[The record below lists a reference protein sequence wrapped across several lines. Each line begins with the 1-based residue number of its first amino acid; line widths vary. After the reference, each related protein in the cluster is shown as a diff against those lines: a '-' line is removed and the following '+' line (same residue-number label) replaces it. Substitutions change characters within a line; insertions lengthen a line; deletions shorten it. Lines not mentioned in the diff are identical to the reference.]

1 VRGGSLLK
9 LSEGGEARML
19 QEFGNIGL
27 LLIVALIFPLMALV
41 TAFAIRPHPRQND
54 AEKSLPYECGVD
66 TVGET
71 WVQFRASYFLYALVF
86 VAFDIETVFLYLWA
100 IKFQQLGTFAFVEM
114 FIFLSILVVGLG
126 YAWKKGALEWK

>member
-1 VRGGSLLK
+1 VK
-9 LSEGGEARML
+9 EFFSEGGEARML

-27 LLIVALIFPLMALV
+27 LLIVALVFPVMALG
-41 TAFAIRPHPRQND
+41 TAFMIRPRPRQND
-54 AEKSLPYECGVD
+54 VEKSLPYECGVD

-71 WVQFRASYFLYALVF
+71 WIQFRASYFLYALVF

-114 FIFLSILVVGLG
+114 FIFLSVLVVGLG

>member
-1 VRGGSLLK
+1 MSGARGG
-9 LSEGGEARML
+9 ENNML
-19 QEFGNIGL
+19 QEFGNVGL
-27 LLIVALIFPLMALV
+27 LLLVALVFPLMALV
-41 TAFAIRPHPRQND
+41 TAFIIRPRPRQSG

-100 IKFQQLGTFAFVEM
+100 IKFEQLGTFAFIEM

-126 YAWKKGALEWK
+126 YAWRKGALEWK

>member
-1 VRGGSLLK
+1 
-9 LSEGGEARML
+9 ML

-27 LLIVALIFPLMALV
+27 LLAIALVFPLIALG
-41 TAFAIRPHPRQND
+41 TAFVIRPRPKNTD
-54 AEKSLPYECGVD
+54 GEKALPYECGVD

-86 VAFDIETVFLYLWA
+86 IVFDIETVFLYLWA
-100 IKFQQLGTFAFVEM
+100 VKFQQLGMFAFIEM

>member
-1 VRGGSLLK
+1 MRGFFN
-9 LSEGGEARML
+9 EGGEARML
-19 QEFGNIGL
+19 QEFGNVGL
-27 LLIVALIFPLMALV
+27 LLIVALVFPVMALG
-41 TAFAIRPHPRQND
+41 TAFMIRPHPRQND
-54 AEKSLPYECGVD
+54 VEKSLPYECGVD

-71 WVQFRASYFLYALVF
+71 WIQFRASYFLYALVF

>member
-1 VRGGSLLK
+1 
-9 LSEGGEARML
+9 ML
-19 QEFGNIGL
+19 QEFGSIGL
-27 LLIVALIFPLMALV
+27 LLAVAVVFPVIALA
-41 TAFAIRPHPRQND
+41 TAYLLRPRKPS
-54 AEKSLPYECGVD
+54 AEKCLPYECGVD

-71 WVQFRASYFLYALVF
+71 WIQFRASYFLYALVF

-114 FIFLSILVVGLG
+114 FIFLSILVVGLA

>member
-1 VRGGSLLK
+1 MLGVRGG
-9 LSEGGEARML
+9 ENNML
-19 QEFGNIGL
+19 QEFGNVGL
-27 LLIVALIFPLMALV
+27 LLLVALVFPLMALV
-41 TAFAIRPHPRQND
+41 TAFIIRPRPRQSG
-54 AEKSLPYECGVD
+54 AEKCLPYECGVD

-100 IKFQQLGTFAFVEM
+100 IKFEQLGTFAFIEM

-126 YAWKKGALEWK
+126 YAWRKGALEWK

>member
-1 VRGGSLLK
+1 
-9 LSEGGEARML
+9 ML
-19 QEFGNIGL
+19 QEFGNVGL
-27 LLIVALIFPLMALV
+27 LLIVALVFPVMALGI
-41 TAFAIRPHPRQND
+41 AFMIRPHPRQND
-54 AEKSLPYECGVD
+54 VEKSLPYECGVD

-71 WVQFRASYFLYALVF
+71 WIQFRASYFLYALVF

>member
-1 VRGGSLLK
+1 
-9 LSEGGEARML
+9 ML
-19 QEFGNIGL
+19 QEFGNVGL
-27 LLIVALIFPLMALV
+27 LLIIALVFPLLALG
-41 TAFAIRPHPRQND
+41 TAFVIRPRPRQND
-54 AEKSLPYECGVD
+54 TEKSLPYECGVD

-100 IKFQQLGTFAFVEM
+100 IKFQELGTFAFIEM

>member
-1 VRGGSLLK
+1 MF
-9 LSEGGEARML
+9 ED
-19 QEFGNIGL
+19 FGNIGL
-27 LLIVALIFPLMALV
+27 LLLIAVVFPLLALA
-41 TAFAIRPHPRQND
+41 TAFVIRPRPRTD
-54 AEKSLPYECGVD
+54 DREKCLPYECGVD

-100 IKFQQLGTFAFVEM
+100 IKFQQLGTFAFIEM
-114 FIFLSILVVGLG
+114 FIFLSILMVGLG

>member
-1 VRGGSLLK
+1 MRGFFN
-9 LSEGGEARML
+9 EGGEARML
-19 QEFGNIGL
+19 QEFGNVGL
-27 LLIVALIFPLMALV
+27 LLIVALVFPVMALGI
-41 TAFAIRPHPRQND
+41 AFMIRPHPRQND
-54 AEKSLPYECGVD
+54 VEKSLPYECGVD

-71 WVQFRASYFLYALVF
+71 WIQFRASYFLYALVF

>member
-1 VRGGSLLK
+1 
-9 LSEGGEARML
+9 ML
-19 QEFGNIGL
+19 QEFGSVGL
-27 LLIVALIFPLMALV
+27 LLAVAVVFPILALG
-41 TAFAIRPHPRQND
+41 TAYVIRPRRPNP
-54 AEKSLPYECGVD
+54 EKCLPYECGVD
-66 TVGET
+66 PVGET

-100 IKFQQLGTFAFVEM
+100 IKFQQLGTFAFIEM

>member
-1 VRGGSLLK
+1 VSGAR
-9 LSEGGEARML
+9 EGENNML
-19 QEFGNIGL
+19 QEFGNVGL
-27 LLIVALIFPLMALV
+27 LLVVALVFPLMALV
-41 TAFAIRPHPRQND
+41 TAFIIRPRPRQSG

-100 IKFQQLGTFAFVEM
+100 IKFEQLGTFAFIEM

-126 YAWKKGALEWK
+126 YAWRKGALEWK

>member
-1 VRGGSLLK
+1 
-9 LSEGGEARML
+9 ML

-27 LLIVALIFPLMALV
+27 LLLVALIFPVMALG
-41 TAFAIRPHPRQND
+41 TAFMIRPRPRHND
-54 AEKSLPYECGVD
+54 VEKSMPYECGVD

-71 WVQFRASYFLYALVF
+71 WIQFRASYFLYALVF

-100 IKFQQLGTFAFVEM
+100 IKFRQLGTFAFIEM
-114 FIFLSILVVGLG
+114 FIFLGILVVGLA

>member
-1 VRGGSLLK
+1 MLLD
-9 LSEGGEARML
+9 
-19 QEFGNIGL
+19 FGNIGL
-27 LLIVALIFPLMALV
+27 LLLVALVFPLLALG
-41 TAFAIRPHPRQND
+41 TAFVIRPRPRQHGI
-54 AEKSLPYECGVD
+54 EKSLPYECGVD

-100 IKFQQLGTFAFVEM
+100 IKFQQLGKFAFIEM
-114 FIFLSILVVGLG
+114 FIFLSILLVGLG

>member
-1 VRGGSLLK
+1 MK
-9 LSEGGEARML
+9 EFFSEGGEARML

-27 LLIVALIFPLMALV
+27 LLIVALVFPVMALV
-41 TAFAIRPHPRQND
+41 TAFVIRPRPRQND
-54 AEKSLPYECGVD
+54 VEKSLPYECGVD

>member
-1 VRGGSLLK
+1 
-9 LSEGGEARML
+9 ML
-19 QEFGNIGL
+19 QEFGNVGL
-27 LLIVALIFPLMALV
+27 LLVVALIFPLLALG
-41 TAFAIRPHPRQND
+41 TAYFIRPRPRHHD

-100 IKFQQLGTFAFVEM
+100 IKFQQLGAFAFIEM
-114 FIFLSILVVGLG
+114 FIFLSILLVGLG